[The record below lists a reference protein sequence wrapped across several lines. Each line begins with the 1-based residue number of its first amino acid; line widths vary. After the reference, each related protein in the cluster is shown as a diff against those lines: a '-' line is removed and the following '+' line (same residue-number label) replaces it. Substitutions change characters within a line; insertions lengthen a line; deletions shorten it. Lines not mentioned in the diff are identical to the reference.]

1 MAGKIL
7 VLDDEQNYAEML
19 RDLLVQEGF
28 CTDMV
33 TRPVDALKKLDTE
46 EYDLV
51 VADYKMP
58 VMDGADFMERAR
70 ARLPSLP
77 IIMVSGLMNTPELVK
92 VANMDVTLVLEK
104 PLDIKAF
111 IGHVRRFVQ
120 PMSEEERASVTRPVE
135 ANATEVFTTTYPA
148 LNHLADGTE
157 SSRRFTQQLW
167 DASREDRYLFVGVV
181 PGAELELV
189 TCELSDWFGFSG
201 LPIHQFSISQIESLE
216 VLQAIRELPGQNQI
230 SKLVAVTDFGEATRA
245 QMGLL
250 QKLISADPKLL
261 PNGREVCWVFYLDST
276 RYPQLLPES
285 SPEMFNLVKRHL
297 ITLPPLRERLADL
310 ASYLKLHLDL
320 FASREE
326 NPGRAQL
333 SPEAVAELLD
343 YAWPGNYAQVMD
355 TARAIAATERT
366 GPLSREDAVTILGQE
381 SVSAGANLEGYLRS
395 RQREYLED
403 AARRAGVAP
412 TAMLKNLKLD
422 FATPPKSDDL
432 ANLGLLYP
440 DLLSGV

>member
-1 MAGKIL
+1 MPGKIL
-7 VLDDEQNYAEML
+7 VLDDELNYAEML

-28 CTDMV
+28 CTEMV
-33 TRPVDALKKLDTE
+33 TRPLDALKALDTE

-70 ARLPSLP
+70 ARLPNLP

-111 IGHVRRFVQ
+111 VGHVRRFVQ
-120 PMSEEERASVTRPVE
+120 PMSAEERTASQRPAE
-135 ANATEVFTTTYPA
+135 ANAPEAVTTTYPA

-157 SSRRFTQQLW
+157 ASRRFAQQLW
-167 DASREDRYLFVGVV
+167 DASRQDRYLFVGAM

-189 TCELSDWFGFSG
+189 TCELSDWFGFTG

-261 PNGREVCWVFYLDST
+261 PSGREVCWVFYLDST
-276 RYPQLLPES
+276 RYPQMLPEA
-285 SPEMFNLVKRHL
+285 SPELFNVVKRHL
-297 ITLPPLRERLADL
+297 IVLPPLRERLADL
-310 ASYLKLHLDL
+310 AAYLKLHLDL

-326 NPGRAQL
+326 NPLRAQL
-333 SPEAVAELLD
+333 SPEAVAEMLD
-343 YAWPGNYAQVMD
+343 YSWPGNYAQVVD
-355 TARAIAATERT
+355 TARAIAAIPRTE
-366 GPLSREDAVTILGQE
+366 PLTREQATAILGQE
-381 SVSAGANLEGYLRS
+381 SAATGTNLEGYLRS

-412 TAMLKNLKLD
+412 GAVLKNLKL
-422 FATPPKSDDL
+422 AVSESESDDL
-432 ANLGLLYP
+432 ENLGLLYP
-440 DLLSGV
+440 DLLTGV

>member
-1 MAGKIL
+1 
-7 VLDDEQNYAEML
+7 
-19 RDLLVQEGF
+19 
-28 CTDMV
+28 
-33 TRPVDALKKLDTE
+33 
-46 EYDLV
+46 
-51 VADYKMP
+51 
-58 VMDGADFMERAR
+58 
-70 ARLPSLP
+70 
-77 IIMVSGLMNTPELVK
+77 
-92 VANMDVTLVLEK
+92 
-104 PLDIKAF
+104 
-111 IGHVRRFVQ
+111 
-120 PMSEEERASVTRPVE
+120 
-135 ANATEVFTTTYPA
+135 
-148 LNHLADGTE
+148 
-157 SSRRFTQQLW
+157 
-167 DASREDRYLFVGVV
+167 
-181 PGAELELV
+181 
-189 TCELSDWFGFSG
+189 
-201 LPIHQFSISQIESLE
+201 
-216 VLQAIRELPGQNQI
+216 
-230 SKLVAVTDFGEATRA
+230 
-245 QMGLL
+245 LL

-412 TAMLKNLKLD
+412 TVMLKNLKLD

-432 ANLGLLYP
+432 GNLGLLYP